1 VIFSELDVHNRPET
15 VLAYRDAV
23 ERVIDEMRRRLSEE
37 LPLEELA
44 EIACISPY
52 HFLRIFRT
60 LTGLPPCQF
69 LGALRLEKAKR
80 LLLESDR
87 SVTEICLDVG
97 YGSLGSFTS
106 RFTQL
111 VGLSPSRFR
120 QLSHAAGLP
129 SLEELPARLFPLFQ
143 GPGGIDVTG
152 PLEASDGLIFIGLFE
167 HAIPQGRPLGCAI
180 ATGPGEYHLAAPGD
194 GRFHLFA
201 VGMGWPQGPGEILS
215 DQSAHEV
222 GRAGPVTIRDGQVRG
237 STALRMR
244 APDPLDPPLLLTL
257 PLLIAERLAALE
269 AAERAAAERAQAANN
284 IDPRDGVAPSPALAA
299 AAP

>member
-1 VIFSELDVHNRPET
+1 MIFSELDVHNRPET
-15 VLAYRDAV
+15 VLAYREAV

-52 HFLRIFRT
+52 HFLRIFRS

-120 QLSHAAGLP
+120 QLSQAGGLP

-143 GPGGIDVTG
+143 GPGGVDVAG

-167 HAIPQGRPLGCAI
+167 HAIPQGRPLGCGI
-180 ATGPGEYHLAAPGD
+180 AMGPGSFHLAAPGD

-201 VGMGWPQGPGEILS
+201 LGMEWPRNPGEILS
-215 DQSAHEV
+215 DQSPCEV
-222 GRAGPVTIRDGQVRG
+222 GRAGPVTIRDGQVLG

-257 PLLIAERLAALE
+257 PLLIAEKLAALE
-269 AAERAAAERAQAANN
+269 AAERAARAAAEDDRRNRAA
-284 IDPRDGVAPSPALAA
+284 STPALAA